1 MDEVERLTRQ
11 TPKSRAERWQQT
23 YRLRLL
29 ADRRSELPEDARFRR
44 SSSLAARSNP
54 MRAGMEPTP
63 ELEGRR
69 A

>member
-1 MDEVERLTRQ
+1 MEEVERLMRQ

-29 ADRRSELPEDARFRR
+29 AERMSELPEDARFRR
-44 SSSLAARSNP
+44 SSSLDARLNP
-54 MRAGMEPTP
+54 MRAGMEPRP
-63 ELEGRR
+63 ESEGRL

>member
-1 MDEVERLTRQ
+1 MEEVERLTRQ

-29 ADRRSELPEDARFRR
+29 AERRSELPEEKCPRR
-44 SSSLAARSNP
+44 SLSLAARSNP
-54 MRAGMEPTP
+54 MRAGMEPVL
-63 ELEGRR
+63 ELEGRV